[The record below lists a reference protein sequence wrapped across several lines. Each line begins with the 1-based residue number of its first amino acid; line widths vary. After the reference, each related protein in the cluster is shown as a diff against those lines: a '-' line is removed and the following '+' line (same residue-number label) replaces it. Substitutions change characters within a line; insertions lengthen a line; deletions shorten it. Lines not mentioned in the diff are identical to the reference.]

1 MKCKSRL
8 LIAVTMVSLSFV
20 AALPIAA
27 FSAEFS
33 ADLIMTGGGDEET
46 GKVFIKGKL
55 HRMELMADGKLAAIN
70 ISRPDKGVNWN
81 LMPGEKMYMEMP
93 LTEIGYEDIESL
105 ESKTTMKLLGNE
117 TVNGYKCEKRRYE
130 SNDKT
135 EGPVIVWFS
144 PKLDYPVKILT
155 LAYGGEGD
163 MTLEYRNIKTG
174 KVPDSMFEIPKGYKK
189 FAIPGMPAGM
199 PQGMPEG
206 MPKIPGMGK

>member
-1 MKCKSRL
+1 MTCKNRL
-8 LIAVTMVSLSFV
+8 TIIPIIVVMALALSWPAIAT
-20 AALPIAA
+20 A
-27 FSAEFS
+27 AEFS

-55 HRMELMADGKLAAIN
+55 HRMELMEDGKLAAIN

-81 LMPGEKMYMEMP
+81 LMPDENMYMEMS
-93 LTEIGYEDIESL
+93 LQEIGYEDIESL
-105 ESKTTMKLLGNE
+105 ESKSKMTVLGNE

-130 SNDKT
+130 SDDQT

-144 PKLDYPVKILT
+144 SKLGYPVKIHT

-163 MTLEYRNIKTG
+163 MILEYKNIKAG
-174 KVPDSMFEIPKGYKK
+174 KVPDSMFEIPKGYQK

-199 PQGMPEG
+199 PSGMPGG
-206 MPKIPGMGK
+206 MPDIPGMGK

>member
-1 MKCKSRL
+1 MTCKYRL
-8 LIAVTMVSLSFV
+8 TIIPIIVVMALALSWPAIAT
-20 AALPIAA
+20 A
-27 FSAEFS
+27 AEFS
-33 ADLIMTGGGDEET
+33 ADLIMTGAGDIEN

-55 HRMELMADGKLAAIN
+55 HRMELMEDGKLAAIN

-105 ESKTTMKLLGNE
+105 ESKSKMTVLGNE

-130 SNDKT
+130 SDIKT

-144 PKLDYPVKILT
+144 SKLGYPVKIHVLPY
-155 LAYGGEGD
+155 AGEKE
-163 MTLEYRNIKTG
+163 MILEYKNIKPG
-174 KVPDSMFEIPKGYKK
+174 KVPDSKFEVPSGYKK

-199 PQGMPEG
+199 PGGMPD
-206 MPKIPGMGK
+206 IPGMGK

>member
-1 MKCKSRL
+1 MNSKNRL
-8 LIAVTMVSLSFV
+8 TAIPIIVVLALTLSWPVIAT
-20 AALPIAA
+20 A
-27 FSAEFS
+27 AEFS
-33 ADLIMTGGGDEET
+33 ADMIMSGGGDEET
-46 GKVFIKGKL
+46 GKVFIKGRL
-55 HRMELMADGKLAAIN
+55 HRMELMEDGKLAAIN

-81 LMPGEKMYMEMP
+81 LMPDEKMYMEMP

-105 ESKTTMKLLGNE
+105 ESKTTMTVLGNE

-144 PKLDYPVKILT
+144 PKLGYPVKILT

-163 MTLEYRNIKTG
+163 MTLEYRNIKIG
-174 KVPDSMFEIPKGYKK
+174 KVPDSIFEVPKGYKK

-199 PQGMPEG
+199 PGG
-206 MPKIPGMGK
+206 MPKVPGMGK